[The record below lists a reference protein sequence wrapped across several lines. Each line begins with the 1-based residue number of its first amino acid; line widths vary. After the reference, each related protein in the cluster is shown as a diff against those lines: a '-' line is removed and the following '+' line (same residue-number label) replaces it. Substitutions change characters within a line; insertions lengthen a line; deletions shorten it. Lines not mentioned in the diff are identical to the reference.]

1 MLDEYDINMG
11 FMKKFILV
19 ITGPTATGKSGLAE
33 KIAQEINGEIIN
45 ADIGSWY
52 TPLTIGTAKPDLHKT
67 IVAHHLFNILDK
79 PEQFTVV
86 QFRNKVIELAQ
97 EIWDRGHVPIVVGGS
112 AFYIKSLWYRTQD
125 SGTAVEF
132 EDTKMKS
139 QESTQDLWQK
149 LFEIDENRAT
159 KIDKNDR
166 YRIVRALGIY
176 HATGKKPS
184 LFEPIYDP
192 IAPMYAIFCTRERK
206 NLYDRINLR
215 TGLMLDDG
223 WIQEVDKLMNSDWE
237 KFLLE
242 KKIIGYDD
250 IIHYLL
256 SEKTEEIYQQLV
268 SIIQQKTRNYAKRQI
283 TFLSKL
289 QKDIERDA
297 SKNSKISVA
306 LQIDLTLCDVG
317 LYIKGLLDQLFK
329 TFD

>member
-1 MLDEYDINMG
+1 
-11 FMKKFILV
+11 
-19 ITGPTATGKSGLAE
+19 
-33 KIAQEINGEIIN
+33 
-45 ADIGSWY
+45 
-52 TPLTIGTAKPDLHKT
+52 
-67 IVAHHLFNILDK
+67 
-79 PEQFTVV
+79 
-86 QFRNKVIELAQ
+86 
-97 EIWDRGHVPIVVGGS
+97 
-112 AFYIKSLWYRTQD
+112 
-125 SGTAVEF
+125 
-132 EDTKMKS
+132 
-139 QESTQDLWQK
+139 
-149 LFEIDENRAT
+149 
-159 KIDKNDR
+159 
-166 YRIVRALGIY
+166 
-176 HATGKKPS
+176 
-184 LFEPIYDP
+184 
-192 IAPMYAIFCTRERK
+192 
-206 NLYDRINLR
+206 
-215 TGLMLDDG
+215 MLDDG

>member
-1 MLDEYDINMG
+1 
-11 FMKKFILV
+11 MKKFILV

-33 KIAQEINGEIIN
+33 KITQEIKGEIIN

-52 TPLTIGTAKPDLHKT
+52 TPLTIGTAKPDLSKAT
-67 IVAHHLFNILDK
+67 VTHHLFNILDK
-79 PEQFTVV
+79 PEQFTIV
-86 QFRNKVIELAQ
+86 QFRNKVIQLAQ
-97 EIWDRGHVPIVVGGS
+97 EIWDRGCIPIVVGGS
-112 AFYIKSLWYRTQD
+112 AIYIKSLWYRTQD

-132 EDTKMKS
+132 EDEIMKS
-139 QESTQDLWQK
+139 QELTQDLWQQ
-149 LFEIDENRAT
+149 LFEIDPVRAQ

-176 HATGKKPS
+176 HTTGKKPS
-184 LFEPIYDP
+184 LFEPVYDP
-192 IAPMYAIFCTRERK
+192 IAPMYAIFCTRDRK
-206 NLYDRINLR
+206 VLYDRINER
-215 TGLMLDDG
+215 TGIMLQDG
-223 WIQEVDKLMNSDWE
+223 WIKEVKDLMNTEWE

-250 IIHYLL
+250 IIRYLH
-256 SEKTEEIYQQLV
+256 SQQVQEQYEEEQYQELV

-289 QKDIERDA
+289 AKDIEHDA
-297 SKNSKISVA
+297 GRSSKISITV
-306 LQIDLTLCDVG
+306 QIDLTLCDVG